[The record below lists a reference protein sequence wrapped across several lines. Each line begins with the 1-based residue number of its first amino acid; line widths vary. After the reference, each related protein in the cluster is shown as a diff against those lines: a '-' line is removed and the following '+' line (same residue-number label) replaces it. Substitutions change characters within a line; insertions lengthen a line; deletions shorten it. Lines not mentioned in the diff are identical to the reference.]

1 MTLKNKT
8 KRATYTILVLLGLL
22 VFASASGGAIGQYIP
37 TVTEDT
43 ITCTPQKG
51 SSKDLWTCTDYYG
64 NRFKDLQ
71 ISILIK

>member
-1 MTLKNKT
+1 MNKT
-8 KRATYTILVLLGLL
+8 KRATYTTSTILVLLGLL
-22 VFASASGGAIGQYIP
+22 VFASASGAIGRYIP

-51 SSKDLWTCTDYYG
+51 SSEDLWTCTDYYG

>member
-1 MTLKNKT
+1 MEMRNVKT
-8 KRATYTILVLLGLL
+8 KLIILTALSLLI
-22 VFASASGGAIGQYIP
+22 FASASEAIIRYIP

-51 SSKDLWTCTDYYG
+51 SSEDLWTCHDYYG